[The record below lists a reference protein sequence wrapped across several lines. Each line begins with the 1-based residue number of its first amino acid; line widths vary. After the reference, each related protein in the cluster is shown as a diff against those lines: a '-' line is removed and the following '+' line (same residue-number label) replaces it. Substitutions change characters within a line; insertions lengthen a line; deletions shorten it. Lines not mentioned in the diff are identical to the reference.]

1 MILPYAATD
10 TFSFF
15 TLLILFSLIVIGFGI
30 IIYLNI
36 SFIKNQKTTFEKM
49 NSDNL
54 KLISELKE
62 RVDALGLMFSKTMD
76 NLNEFKSTKAS
87 HDNLIKDMKSEITRI
102 ADGISGQD
110 IMTKAIE
117 LARSDAN
124 VEQIMSSTGLSK
136 SDAEAIIKF
145 HKN

>member
-1 MILPYAATD
+1 
-10 TFSFF
+10 
-15 TLLILFSLIVIGFGI
+15 
-30 IIYLNI
+30 
-36 SFIKNQKTTFEKM
+36 M

-54 KLISELKE
+54 KMISELKE

-76 NLNEFKSTKAS
+76 NLSDFKSTKAS

>member
-1 MILPYAATD
+1 M
-10 TFSFF
+10 
-15 TLLILFSLIVIGFGI
+15 
-30 IIYLNI
+30 
-36 SFIKNQKTTFEKM
+36 
-49 NSDNL
+49 
-54 KLISELKE
+54 ISELKE

-76 NLNEFKSTKAS
+76 SLSEFKSTKAS

>member
-1 MILPYAATD
+1 MTLPYAATD

-15 TLLILFSLIVIGFGI
+15 TLLILFTLIVIGFGI

-36 SFIKNQKTTFEKM
+36 SFIKNQKITFEKI
-49 NSDNL
+49 NADNL

-76 NLNEFKSTKAS
+76 NLSDFKSTKAS

-102 ADGISGQD
+102 AKYAYFDPILFTFIS
-110 IMTKAIE
+110 
-117 LARSDAN
+117 R
-124 VEQIMSSTGLSK
+124 VFGL
-136 SDAEAIIKF
+136 
-145 HKN
+145 

>member
-1 MILPYAATD
+1 
-10 TFSFF
+10 
-15 TLLILFSLIVIGFGI
+15 
-30 IIYLNI
+30 
-36 SFIKNQKTTFEKM
+36 M
-49 NSDNL
+49 NSDTH
-54 KLISELKE
+54 KLISELQE

-76 NLNEFKSTKAS
+76 NLKDFKSTKVS

-117 LARSDAN
+117 LARNDAN

>member
-1 MILPYAATD
+1 
-10 TFSFF
+10 
-15 TLLILFSLIVIGFGI
+15 
-30 IIYLNI
+30 
-36 SFIKNQKTTFEKM
+36 M
-49 NSDNL
+49 NSDTH

-76 NLNEFKSTKAS
+76 NLKDFKSTKVS